1 MSFRLPSAFAHQP
14 DQNRADTA
22 LNVEIVEEKA
32 LALGRAGKLVEQ
44 TLAQLR
50 QSADNDRESARRAAA
65 QALYAYLIQREL
77 CGLRDSEAVFRRY
90 GVPRDV
96 IAILGA
102 R

>member
-1 MSFRLPSAFAHQP
+1 MSFRPPRVFAHLP
-14 DQNRADTA
+14 DPNRADTA
-22 LNVEIVEEKA
+22 LNAEILGEKA
-32 LALGRAGKLVEQ
+32 LALGRAGKRVEQ

-50 QSADNDRESARRAAA
+50 ESADKDRENARRAAA
-65 QALYAYLIQREL
+65 EAVYAYLIQREL
-77 CGLRDSEAVFRRY
+77 CGLRDSEAVFRSY